1 MDCLDNKS
9 FLLAMTILVIF
20 FYIVIAAVTTNASH
34 AYAED
39 DSSTRVMTTCR
50 LASQILG
57 NNQRVCVFLGANNTE
72 YREYLPYDAGVCPR
86 EYQCPYRPNEK
97 PFSLKNAI
105 KSIKKQF
112 ND

>member
-1 MDCLDNKS
+1 MDDLDNKS
-9 FLLAMTILVIF
+9 FSLILFALFLLMYLLAGIQE
-20 FYIVIAAVTTNASH
+20 A
-34 AYAED
+34 
-39 DSSTRVMTTCR
+39 RGKMTTCR

-57 NNQRVCVFLGANNTE
+57 NNQRVCVFVGANNTQ
-72 YREYLPYDAGVCPR
+72 YREYVPYDAGECPK

-97 PFSLKNAI
+97 PFNLKNVI